1 MPRPPA
7 RLPLFPLP
15 LVLFPGAAQP
25 LHVFEPRY
33 RRMLVDVQAAD
44 GRFGLVAVTAADA
57 GAPPPGRVGCV
68 AHVRDVE
75 PLPDGRSNLVANG
88 GARFAVV
95 RLVDAGTP
103 YLVAEVE
110 PYDDAPDP
118 TAGVAALGA
127 AAERV
132 RALFDRVARAARA
145 IADEPG
151 PAPALPDDPAE
162 VAFAVAAR
170 VEFDLTARQR
180 LLASRSALGRL
191 DDVAEL
197 LARAVGNV
205 EERAATHARARS
217 NGHGPAHGPPHGPSH
232 GGPHA

>member
-1 MPRPPA
+1 VTSVPA

-33 RRMLVDVQAAD
+33 RQMLADVRAGD
-44 GRFGLVAVTAADA
+44 GRFGLVAATGADA
-57 GAPPPGRVGCV
+57 AAPPGGRVGCV

-75 PLPDGRSNLVANG
+75 ALPDGRSNLVVDG
-88 GARFAVV
+88 GRRFAVV

-110 PYDDAPDP
+110 PYDDAPD
-118 TAGVAALGA
+118 TDTGEYQLRA
-127 AAERV
+127 AAARV
-132 RALFDRVARAARA
+132 RDLFARVARAART
-145 IADEPG
+145 IADETG
-151 PAPALPDDPAE
+151 PAPALPDDPGD

-170 VEFDLTARQR
+170 VEFDLAARQR

-191 DDVAEL
+191 EDVAEL
-197 LARAVGNV
+197 LERAVGNV

-217 NGHGPAHGPPHGPSH
+217 NGHGPTH
-232 GGPHA
+232 GGAGAP